1 MKNLTATVIVRNPK
15 QMKLPASLT
24 EIGEEAFTMIPAV
37 DYVLPDGVTTIGPR
51 AFAGSQ
57 VKMITIPAS
66 VTTIAP
72 DAFEGCEVI
81 IVTSEGSQAQA
92 FAEANGFTVA
102 LY

>member
-1 MKNLTATVIVRNPK
+1 MAFDLDGTLLDDTRKVPERNARALRK
-15 QMKLPASLT
+15 AAEKGIKLMLCSGCTQL
-24 EIGEEAFTMIPAV
+24 EV
-37 DYVLPDGVTTIGPR
+37 V
-51 AFAGSQ
+51 S
-57 VKMITIPAS
+57 IPAS